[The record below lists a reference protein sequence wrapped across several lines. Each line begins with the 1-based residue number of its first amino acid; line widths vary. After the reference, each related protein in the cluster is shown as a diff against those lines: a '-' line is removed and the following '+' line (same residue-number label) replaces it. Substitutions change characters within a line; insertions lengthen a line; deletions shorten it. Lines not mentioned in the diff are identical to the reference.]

1 MKLNIQKFAAGGA
14 TYFSAVANP
23 YANHPTATE
32 QPGTGSKSSN
42 DEDSGLVPKAV
53 LNELIKNG
61 LPNDVDAFM
70 QRVAE
75 FEKTIS
81 YQGFNKNALYAL
93 LSEANRVIK
102 QGDFLKQ
109 AETSAIQNNAIDE
122 VAISPKSELFVIGS
136 DSNIKKVH
144 MSRFDSKKHR
154 ALTVGELLEYRKYAP
169 ELTQNHEIATIAGH
183 SIGLEKIQEY
193 ISKIIN
199 TVGTSESTNEA
210 YTDLVGLFGQAAKRP
225 TGAQLKA
232 MQEMYGVAEEL
243 GLDAIFKYKDVQKSK
258 NIEQA
263 LSYVMNVLPQ
273 NMKNQLIAN
282 SVAQGYSYKEAIQ
295 NAGLTIKGAFDASND
310 IKQDYSITYDQTLNK
325 AAKTTSSQNLAS
337 AEDTRRQTTTEMF
350 FNQNLNRG
358 PITISDARYKNQLGL
373 VVQGTTIPS
382 LTIDG
387 GTGIGSGPLA
397 EQLEAGGKGM
407 GKYLDMNNVWMG
419 YDKVS
424 AENLNKVLYKG
435 DQVANIWLPTT
446 DEGEIDWESVTNYA
460 EAEEEIKL
468 QNITNPIEK
477 NKIHAK
483 YGSPIQY
490 DEQGKVMKNPNVGNF
505 MMIHGY
511 TIDDLISSDNV
522 FYREVDGDREKLLT
536 EQIKSINKSNK
547 NGIAIDTPGWFDSYI
562 EVPIFIKVQPNAGT
576 NAAYY
581 ARQGSQVP
589 EMSLQDDMTQ
599 QMMQQQPQVQVYGN
613 AAALYGQQ

>member
-1 MKLNIQKFAAGGA
+1 MKLNIQKFAAGGQ

-23 YANHPTATE
+23 YAQQPSAE
-32 QPGTGSKSSN
+32 QTGASSKSSGA
-42 DEDSGLVPKAV
+42 EDSELVPKAV

-70 QRVAE
+70 KHVSE
-75 FEKTIS
+75 FEKTID
-81 YQGFNKNALYAL
+81 YQGVNKNALYAL

-122 VAISPKSELFVIGS
+122 IAISPKSELFVIDS

-144 MSRFDSKKHR
+144 VSRFDSKKHH

-199 TVGTSESTNEA
+199 TVGTSESTSEA

-243 GLDAIFKYKDVQKSK
+243 GLDAIFKYKDTQKSK

-263 LSYVMNVLPQ
+263 LSYVMNILPQ

-337 AEDTRRQTTTEMF
+337 SEDTRHQTTVEMF
-350 FNQNLNRG
+350 FNQDLNRG
-358 PITISDARYKNQLGL
+358 DITISDARYKNQIAL
-373 VVQGTTIPS
+373 VAKGTTIPS
-382 LTIDG
+382 LAIDG
-387 GTGIGSGPLA
+387 GAGIGSGPLLN
-397 EQLEAGGKGM
+397 QLEAGGKGM
-407 GKYLDMNNVWMG
+407 GKYLDMNKVWMG
-419 YDKVS
+419 YDRVNPEILS
-424 AENLNKVLYKG
+424 QVLYKG
-435 DQVANIWLPTT
+435 DQVANVWLPTT
-446 DEGEIDWESVTNYA
+446 DDGEIDWESVTNYA
-460 EAEEEIKL
+460 EAEKEIEL
-468 QNITNPIEK
+468 HNITDPAEK
-477 NKIHAK
+477 NKVHAK
-483 YGSPIQY
+483 YGSPVQY
-490 DEQGKVMKNPNVGNF
+490 DSNGQIIKNGKVENF
-505 MMIHGY
+505 MMIHGF
-511 TIDDLISSDNV
+511 TVDNLNSENLL
-522 FYREVDGDREKLLT
+522 YRDVDEEREKLLT
-536 EQIKSINKSNK
+536 EQIDAINQQNK
-547 NGIAIDTPGWFDSYI
+547 KGIKMNTPGWFSNYV
-562 EVPIFIKVQPNAGT
+562 EVPIFIKIQPNAAT

-581 ARQGSQVP
+581 ARQGSLVP

-599 QMMQQQPQVQVYGN
+599 QMMQQQPQIQVYGN

>member
-1 MKLNIQKFAAGGA
+1 MKLNIQKFAAGGQ

-23 YANHPTATE
+23 YAQQPSTE
-32 QPGTGSKSSN
+32 QTGTSSKSSGA
-42 DEDSGLVPKAV
+42 EGSELVPKAV

-70 QRVAE
+70 KHVSE
-75 FEKTIS
+75 FEKTID
-81 YQGFNKNALYAL
+81 YQGVNKNALYAL

-122 VAISPKSELFVIGS
+122 IAISPKSELFVIDS

-144 MSRFDSKKHR
+144 VSRFDSKKHH

-199 TVGTSESTNEA
+199 TVGTSESTSEA

-243 GLDAIFKYKDVQKSK
+243 GLDAIFKYKDAQKSK

-263 LSYVMNVLPQ
+263 LSYVMNILPQ

-310 IKQDYSITYDQTLNK
+310 AKQDYSITYDQTLNK

-337 AEDTRRQTTTEMF
+337 SEDTRRQTTTEMF
-350 FNQNLNRG
+350 FNQNLNRS

-373 VVQGTTIPS
+373 VAQGSIIPS

-387 GTGIGSGPLA
+387 GTGVGSGPLL
-397 EQLEAGGKGM
+397 EQLEANGKGM
-407 GKYLDMNNVWMG
+407 GKYLDMNKVWMG
-419 YDKVS
+419 YDHVS
-424 AENLNKVLYKG
+424 PESLSKVLYQG
-435 DQVANIWLPTT
+435 DQVANVWLPTNS
-446 DEGEIDWESVTNYA
+446 EGEIDWESVTNYA

-468 QNITNPIEK
+468 QNITDPAEK
-477 NKIHAK
+477 NRIHAK
-483 YGSPIQY
+483 HGSPVQY
-490 DEQGKVMKNPNVGNF
+490 DAQGNIVKNSNVGNF

-511 TIDDLISSDNV
+511 TVDDLLSSDNL
-522 FYREVDGDREKLLT
+522 FYREVDSDREKLLT
-536 EQIKSINKSNK
+536 EQIKSINKANK
-547 NGIAIDTPGWFDSYI
+547 NGMAIDTPGWFDRYV
-562 EVPIFIKVQPNAGT
+562 EVPIFIKIQPNAGT

-581 ARQGSQVP
+581 ARQGSLVP

-599 QMMQQQPQVQVYGN
+599 QMLQQQPQMQIYGS